1 MFRRAV
7 VISRF
12 NLRRSVF
19 PSLSRSFNSLHS
31 INWILFRGDK
41 YKHFKAKHASNC
53 VSRSTDERDVINDCI
68 INIMCRL
75 VLWIIYSDLYSV
87 ICIQLQVSYCF
98 VNVCT
103 MIQLFNLI
111 FFSIYSVA
119 HYVSMY
125 NKVIDYAFSQA
136 SHFKFSNY
144 N

>member
-53 VSRSTDERDVINDCI
+53 VSRSTDVIEGINDCI
-68 INIMCRL
+68 INNVSHL
-75 VLWIIYSDLYSV
+75 LWIFLFVQRYQKGNVIYRLGLLSGKSGMFIKWGKIPITIRSSWFTWLNSELP
-87 ICIQLQVSYCF
+87 I
-98 VNVCT
+98 
-103 MIQLFNLI
+103 
-111 FFSIYSVA
+111 
-119 HYVSMY
+119 
-125 NKVIDYAFSQA
+125 KVD
-136 SHFKFSNY
+136 
-144 N
+144 